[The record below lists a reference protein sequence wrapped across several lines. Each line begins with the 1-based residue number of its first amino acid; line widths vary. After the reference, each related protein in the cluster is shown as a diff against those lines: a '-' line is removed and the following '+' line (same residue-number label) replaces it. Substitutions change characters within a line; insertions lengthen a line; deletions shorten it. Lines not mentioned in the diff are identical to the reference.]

1 MKDSEEK
8 ILNAV
13 RDKIKTL
20 ISTKK
25 SGKIDLSLELNMSQ
39 GSIGSAYLKDTSLV
53 PKENIYQSMMKGGT

>member
-1 MKDSEEK
+1 MNENEEK

-13 RDKIKTL
+13 RDKIKSL

-39 GSIGSAYLKDTSLV
+39 GYIGSAFIRDNSLV
-53 PKENIYQSMMKGGT
+53 PKENIFQSK